1 MLPINVPNILTV
13 LRILLTPVFVILL
26 IRESY
31 LPCLAVFTTA
41 AVTDGLDGF
50 LARTLNQRTT
60 LGAYLDAIA
69 DKLLLTTAYVS
80 LAVLQM
86 VPAWLAVVVISRDV
100 VIVLGVLIIAIT
112 GVGLEIKPIVA
123 SKLTTVAQLSSIC
136 VALLNRG
143 VPGSAAA
150 ILPPLFW
157 LTAALTTVSGLHYI
171 YIGMGIL
178 QHGMEDDG

>member
-1 MLPINVPNILTV
+1 VLHINLPNILTL

-26 IRESY
+26 LKQMY

-41 AVTDGLDGF
+41 AITDGLDGF

-69 DKLLLTTAYVS
+69 DKLLLTTAYVC

-86 VPAWLAVVVISRDV
+86 IPAWLAVVVISRDV

-112 GVGLEIKPIVA
+112 GTELEIKPIVV
-123 SKLTTVAQLSSIC
+123 SKLTTVTQLFLVC
-136 VALLNRG
+136 LVLLHRG
-143 VPGSAAA
+143 VPETGAAV
-150 ILPPLFW
+150 LPSVFW
-157 LTAALTTVSGLHYI
+157 LTAVLTTLSGLHYI

-178 QHGMEDDG
+178 QHGMED

>member
-1 MLPINVPNILTV
+1 VLPVNIPNILTV

-31 LPCLAVFTTA
+31 LPCLAVFSAA

-69 DKLLLTTAYVS
+69 DKLLLATAYVS

-86 VPAWLAVVVISRDV
+86 IPAWLAVVVISRDV
-100 VIVLGVLIIAIT
+100 VIVLGVLVIAIS
-112 GVGLEIKPIVA
+112 GVGLEIRPIIA
-123 SKLTTVAQLSSIC
+123 SKLTTVAQLSSIG

-143 VPGSAAA
+143 VPGAAA
-150 ILPPLFW
+150 WVMPPLFW

-171 YIGMGIL
+171 FIGMGIL
-178 QHGMEDDG
+178 QHGMDGE